1 MDLHTYIADTDR
13 RRALAEGVNCNPD
26 YLWQI
31 ATRRRNASTTLA
43 TAIEA
48 FTRGEVTRASLR
60 PDVWGPLPRSAPK
73 PKRKAA

>member
-1 MDLHTYIADTDR
+1 MDLHTYIADTGR
-13 RRALAEGVNCNPD
+13 RRSLAEGVNANPD

-31 ATRRRNASTTLA
+31 ATGRRNASTSLA

-48 FTRGEVTRASLR
+48 FTEGEVTRASLR
-60 PDVWGPLPRSAPK
+60 PDVWGPTPRSSAK